1 MEALDLL
8 SQFVVLFQQKRYQA
22 ALDLC
27 GPSKPYSVLALE
39 PSNPTI
45 LEFRQVL
52 TQKLAAGE
60 IDASESSEESEESQP
75 EDSDDLSGE
84 EDEEDLEDEDEGE
97 EDEEVDDAETEASTT
112 RASTARSM
120 WLP

>member
-27 GPSKPYSVLALE
+27 GPILALE

-97 EDEEVDDAETEASTT
+97 EDEEIDDAETEASTT